1 MRKFKLVKKF
11 PTSPPLGTVL
21 ELKPNGWYEKEG
33 HHSYPYQKNYV
44 EDQPEYWE
52 EIVERDFEILEVK
65 GIYGAISS
73 YIEKL
78 DADLKDKSIY
88 KIKRLSDGEVFCL
101 GDKAKDSRYGFI
113 GTIDKFK
120 VNGSSIYVSSEENVW
135 GQDLSK
141 LVKYEEPKVLFKTL
155 DGQEMKFGDKFYVVD
170 TKYFKIFE
178 AEAGITFKTE
188 KWIKNSYFD
197 KKFAE
202 EWILNNKPVLSLNDL
217 LSVWGAMENKD
228 FYAISP
234 LFKNFKEIAE
244 NKIKENERL

>member
-1 MRKFKLVKKF
+1 MEKTYKHKKTGETATYKDGVFKQGRF
-11 PTSPPLGTVL
+11 A
-21 ELKPNGWYEKEG
+21 
-33 HHSYPYQKNYV
+33 V
-44 EDQPEYWE
+44 EIGVEPSSEYWE
-52 EIVERDFEILEVK
+52 EVVERDFEILEVK

-101 GDKAKDSRYGFI
+101 GDKAKDSRYGFV

-120 VNGSSIYVSSEENVW
+120 VNNNAIYVSSKENVW

-141 LVKYEEPKVLFKTL
+141 LVKHEEPKVLFTTI
-155 DGQEMKFGDKFYVVD
+155 DGQELKHGDKFYTVD

-188 KWIKNSYFD
+188 KWIKNSYAD

-244 NKIKENERL
+244 NKIKNND